1 LALSD
6 LALAAENAQT
16 GVANAQTQTTSDQ
29 TKLAA
34 LQAAI
39 TADQGVQNV
48 AESAALTALMALAA
62 EVQLE
67 ITALQPPASPVQAV
81 S

>member
-1 LALSD
+1 MALSD